1 MICSLYVQF
10 MTTKR
15 PSRVQIMVPIMNQ
28 LNEIKPKHLSMTAF
42 VNEILSQAAGGLTP
56 CVTLNLSS
64 EQSSL
69 ETNNFKKEQEEKK
82 NKEQSADKFSTI
94 IYKDKE
100 KKKTIKKSK
109 KDLFASPNIKK
120 EYIPQDL
127 QVHADL
133 IVEWWPIRHKKKAT
147 CTQAVAERI
156 FRKLRRFT
164 HQEQIKAL
172 EMAIIRGYKDV
183 YKPNNEYNKEQP
195 TNHPASKV
203 FKASE
208 QNWPSLKVVKND

>member
-1 MICSLYVQF
+1 
-10 MTTKR
+10 MTTNK
-15 PSRVQIMVPIMNQ
+15 PIRVQIKPQIVALLEP
-28 LNEIKPKHLSMTAF
+28 IKPEHQTMATFINDMLYRATK
-42 VNEILSQAAGGLTP
+42 GLTP
-56 CVTLNLSS
+56 YVTLNLSS

-69 ETNNFKKEQEEKK
+69 ETNNLKKEQEEKK
-82 NKEQSADKFSTI
+82 NKEQSADKFSTS
-94 IYKDKE
+94 IYKNKE

-156 FRKLRRFT
+156 FRKLRKFT

-183 YKPNNEYNKEQP
+183 YKPDNQYNKEQP

>member
-1 MICSLYVQF
+1 
-10 MTTKR
+10 MTTNK
-15 PSRVQIMVPIMNQ
+15 PIRVQIKPQIVALLEP
-28 LNEIKPKHLSMTAF
+28 IKPEHQTMATFINDMLYRATK
-42 VNEILSQAAGGLTP
+42 GLTP
-56 CVTLNLSS
+56 YVTLNLSS

-69 ETNNFKKEQEEKK
+69 ETNNLKKEQEEKK

-147 CTQAVAERI
+147 CSLKVANRI
-156 FRKLRRFT
+156 FDKLRTFT

-183 YKPNNEYNKEQP
+183 YKPDNQYNKEQP
-195 TNHPASKV
+195 TNHPQSKV

>member
-1 MICSLYVQF
+1 
-10 MTTKR
+10 MTTKK
-15 PSRVQIMVPIMNQ
+15 PIRVQIKPQIVALLEP
-28 LNEIKPKHLSMTAF
+28 IKPEHQTMATFINDMLYRATK
-42 VNEILSQAAGGLTP
+42 GLTP
-56 CVTLNLSS
+56 YVTLNLSS

-69 ETNNFKKEQEEKK
+69 ETNNLKKEQEEKK
-82 NKEQSADKFSTI
+82 NKEQSADKFSTT

-183 YKPNNEYNKEQP
+183 YKPDNQYNKEQP
-195 TNHPASKV
+195 TNHPASRV

>member
-1 MICSLYVQF
+1 
-10 MTTKR
+10 MTTNK
-15 PSRVQIMVPIMNQ
+15 PIRVQIKPQIVALLEP
-28 LNEIKPKHLSMTAF
+28 IKPEHQTMATFINDMLYRATK
-42 VNEILSQAAGGLTP
+42 GLTP
-56 CVTLNLSS
+56 YVTLNLSS

-69 ETNNFKKEQEEKK
+69 ETNNLKKEQEEKK
-82 NKEQSADKFSTI
+82 NKEQSADKFSTT

-183 YKPNNEYNKEQP
+183 YKPDNQYNKEQP
-195 TNHPASKV
+195 TNHPQSKV

-208 QNWPSLKVVKND
+208 QNWPSLKVVGKK

>member
-1 MICSLYVQF
+1 
-10 MTTKR
+10 MTTNK
-15 PSRVQIMVPIMNQ
+15 PIRVQIKPQIVALLEP
-28 LNEIKPKHLSMTAF
+28 IKPEHQTMATFINDMLYRATK
-42 VNEILSQAAGGLTP
+42 GLTP
-56 CVTLNLSS
+56 YVTLNLSS

-69 ETNNFKKEQEEKK
+69 ETNNLKKEQEEKK
-82 NKEQSADKFSTI
+82 NKEQSADKFSTT

-183 YKPNNEYNKEQP
+183 YKPDNQYNKEQP

>member
-1 MICSLYVQF
+1 
-10 MTTKR
+10 MTTNK
-15 PSRVQIMVPIMNQ
+15 PIRVQIKPQIAA
-28 LNEIKPKHLSMTAF
+28 LLEPIKPEHQTMATFINDMLYRATK
-42 VNEILSQAAGGLTP
+42 GLTP
-56 CVTLNLSS
+56 YVTLNLSS

-82 NKEQSADKFSTI
+82 NKEESADKFSTI

-183 YKPNNEYNKEQP
+183 YKPDNQYSKEQP

-208 QNWPSLKVVKND
+208 QNWPSLRVVKND

>member
-1 MICSLYVQF
+1 
-10 MTTKR
+10 MTTNK
-15 PSRVQIMVPIMNQ
+15 PIRVQIKPQIVALLEP
-28 LNEIKPKHLSMTAF
+28 IKPEHQTMATFINDMLYRATK
-42 VNEILSQAAGGLTP
+42 GLTP
-56 CVTLNLSS
+56 YVTLNLSS

-69 ETNNFKKEQEEKK
+69 ETNNLKKEQEEKK

-127 QVHADL
+127 QMHADL

>member
-1 MICSLYVQF
+1 
-10 MTTKR
+10 MTTNK
-15 PSRVQIMVPIMNQ
+15 PIRVQIKPQIVALLEP
-28 LNEIKPKHLSMTAF
+28 IKPEHQTMATFINDMLYRATK
-42 VNEILSQAAGGLTP
+42 GLTP
-56 CVTLNLSS
+56 YVTLNLSS

-69 ETNNFKKEQEEKK
+69 ETNNLKKEQEEKK

-183 YKPNNEYNKEQP
+183 YKPDNQYNKEQP
-195 TNHPASKV
+195 TNHPQSKV

-208 QNWPSLKVVKND
+208 QNWPSLKVVGKK

>member
-1 MICSLYVQF
+1 
-10 MTTKR
+10 MTTNK
-15 PSRVQIMVPIMNQ
+15 PIRVQIKPQIVALLEP
-28 LNEIKPKHLSMTAF
+28 IKPEHQTMATFINDMLYRATK
-42 VNEILSQAAGGLTP
+42 GLTP
-56 CVTLNLSS
+56 YVTLNLSS

-69 ETNNFKKEQEEKK
+69 ETNNLKKEQEEKK

-183 YKPNNEYNKEQP
+183 YKPDNQYNKEQP
-195 TNHPASKV
+195 TNHPQSKI

-208 QNWPSLKVVKND
+208 QNWPSLKVVGEK

>member
-1 MICSLYVQF
+1 
-10 MTTKR
+10 MTTNK
-15 PSRVQIMVPIMNQ
+15 PIRVQIKPQIVALLEP
-28 LNEIKPKHLSMTAF
+28 IKPEHQTMATFINDMLYRATK
-42 VNEILSQAAGGLTP
+42 GLTP
-56 CVTLNLSS
+56 YVTLNLSS

-69 ETNNFKKEQEEKK
+69 ETNNLKKEQEEKK

-127 QVHADL
+127 QMHADL

-183 YKPNNEYNKEQP
+183 YKPDNQYNKEQP
-195 TNHPASKV
+195 TNHPQSKI

-208 QNWPSLKVVKND
+208 QNWPSLKVVGKK